1 MVKLEIFQN
10 HISYT
15 NVYPK
20 VDGGINYFQSSLLQK
35 LGKIE
40 KKTFLAKFLKQHM
53 FLLGS
58 KIPSHPPISHLERCF
73 SPAPKTRRFRRSL

>member
-40 KKTFLAKFLKQHM
+40 KKKHF
-53 FLLGS
+53 
-58 KIPSHPPISHLERCF
+58 
-73 SPAPKTRRFRRSL
+73 